1 MSVERLE
8 VAASGLSSVMKLY
21 RYYRP
26 ENERKKRK
34 SKEKVGRR
42 DKKITPL
49 KSGKKSKQRRKDTT

>member
-8 VAASGLSSVMKLY
+8 VAASGLSSIMKLS

-26 ENERKKRK
+26 ENGRKKRK

-42 DKKITPL
+42 NKKL
-49 KSGKKSKQRRKDTT
+49 QL